1 MVQTKPPLSCR
12 TQLGVAADEAVVE
25 RAGKTDEV
33 LVGVQGDDGVGDHAR
48 WGDQLQPIAEVSNN
62 RRTKNR
68 RG

>member
-1 MVQTKPPLSCR
+1 
-12 TQLGVAADEAVVE
+12 VVE

-62 RRTKNR
+62 RRTKVVADEPS
-68 RG
+68 